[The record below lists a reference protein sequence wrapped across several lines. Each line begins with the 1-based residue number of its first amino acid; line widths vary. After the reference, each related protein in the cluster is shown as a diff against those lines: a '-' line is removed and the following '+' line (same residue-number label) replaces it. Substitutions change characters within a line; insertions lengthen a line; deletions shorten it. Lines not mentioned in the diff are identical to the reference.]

1 MIAVK
6 NPISTGSILKDCTNN
21 QVFTNILKDLNK
33 EKEDFEKD
41 IDTELSKMIKNSE
54 LFKTDD

>member
-54 LFKTDD
+54 LF